1 MYNQTSSHDLTD
13 TLVTYWESFRDFF
26 SFLNMR
32 LILTFSE
39 DEWEKRPV
47 GSLNVYK
54 HEQKLRSGLF

>member
-1 MYNQTSSHDLTD
+1 
-13 TLVTYWESFRDFF
+13 
-26 SFLNMR
+26 MR